1 MIPKGAKSVKEMYPT
16 GKSGLVLM
24 TAGAHMPKGCLN
36 LSVGQA
42 IMVGIHATRT
52 MIQVK
57 LRNKAHFFFVKM
69 DGYLKKGRMSKQ
81 EQKEESL
88 GMILSLGLD
97 GVDEGQ
103 IKTK

>member
-1 MIPKGAKSVKEMYPT
+1 
-16 GKSGLVLM
+16 
-24 TAGAHMPKGCLN
+24 MPKGCLN

-69 DGYLKKGRMSKQ
+69 DGYLKKGRMSKKKK
-81 EQKEESL
+81 QKEESL
-88 GMILSLGLD
+88 GMILFRSLD
-97 GVDEGQ
+97 GLG
-103 IKTK
+103 